1 MKFISLKFFKQ
12 YASSTGFEHSA
23 NYGYRVFFYLNG
35 QVKIY
40 GVVYRLQKFL
50 V

>member
-1 MKFISLKFFKQ
+1 MQALQALNTLLIMGSGL
-12 YASSTGFEHSA
+12 S
-23 NYGYRVFFYLNG
+23 FYLNG